1 MAGAD
6 ACIIAGIDEAGRG
19 PLAGP
24 VTAACVVL
32 GQDFDVMGI
41 DDSKKIS
48 ERRREELFG
57 QITSKAL
64 AYGVGMADNNV
75 IDQIN
80 ILNATKQA
88 MKEAVISASDMLE
101 QRTGK
106 KIGLLLIDA
115 VALEDIKIP
124 QQAII
129 KGDAKSLSIAAASI
143 IAKVT
148 RDRFMLGCH
157 QQYPQYGFDKNKGY
171 GTKSHYES
179 DSTKRHNAN
188 PQENFPEEYIVKHFI
203 LSRRHIWNLKV
214 TFRSLRR
221 PYPSL

>member
-1 MAGAD
+1 
-6 ACIIAGIDEAGRG
+6 
-19 PLAGP
+19 
-24 VTAACVVL
+24 
-32 GQDFDVMGI
+32 
-41 DDSKKIS
+41 
-48 ERRREELFG
+48 
-57 QITSKAL
+57 
-64 AYGVGMADNNV
+64 
-75 IDQIN
+75 
-80 ILNATKQA
+80 

-157 QQYPQYGFDKNKGY
+157 QQYPQYGF
-171 GTKSHYES
+171 
-179 DSTKRHNAN
+179 
-188 PQENFPEEYIVKHFI
+188 
-203 LSRRHIWNLKV
+203 
-214 TFRSLRR
+214 
-221 PYPSL
+221 